1 MKIIKTQTNNPVDH
15 DTFIHQP
22 DASKTRVANIP
33 GKRLP
38 FPDQI
43 GNYQRNIGTPTDAYQ
58 DSKVYIVGGGIAGWR
73 ECLLWHP
80 RWQKPAE
87 NITILEHLDVA
98 GGSLDGS
105 GNPETGYMVRGGLGG
120 KPIPLTKTFGIYSK
134 ISPLLKC
141 LRHST
146 LDEYSDSK

>member
-1 MKIIKTQTNNPVDH
+1 MKITKTQTNNPVDH

-58 DSKVYIVGGGIAGWR
+58 DSKVYIVGAVLQVWPV
-73 ECLLWHP
+73 L
-80 RWQKPAE
+80 
-87 NITILEHLDVA
+87 ITASEMA
-98 GGSLDGS
+98 K
-105 GNPETGYMVRGGLGG
+105 Y
-120 KPIPLTKTFGIYSK
+120 PLKTLPF
-134 ISPLLKC
+134 
-141 LRHST
+141 
-146 LDEYSDSK
+146 